1 MEFPKN
7 LKYTK
12 EHEWIRVEGEMAYVG
27 ITEFAQGELGDIVYV
42 EVDTVGETIEIDEV
56 FGTVEA
62 VKTTSDLF
70 MPVSGEILE
79 FNSQLDENDGDNPS
93 LINDDP
99 YGEGWIVKIKLS
111 DLGQLDSLLDAESY
125 TDLVSN
131 TPKMKVDASYFLITI
146 SKN

>member
-1 MEFPKN
+1 MNFPDN

-12 EHEWIRVEGEMAYVG
+12 EHEWIRVEGNIAYIG
-27 ITEFAQGELGDIVYV
+27 ITDFAQSELGELVYV
-42 EVDTVGETIEIDEV
+42 EVDTVGQTIAIDEI

-79 FNSQLDENDGDNPS
+79 FNNKLDEADGDNPG

-99 YGEGWIVKIKLS
+99 YGEGWIVKISLTNPDELDKLM
-111 DLGQLDSLLDAESY
+111 DAAAY
-125 TDLVSN
+125 QALVS
-131 TPKMKVDASYFLITI
+131 
-146 SKN
+146 